1 MGDLTQVQLLP
12 AESGTAR
19 RGEPDLTEQEI
30 ALIVTAGGGRYVG
43 LLQNIPGRMETVILF
58 ASPQTETTLGLCMS
72 RFNVEAVRE
81 RIAESDELFAKAAAN
96 VCGAGVLLRYTFD
109 DSSSFHVR
117 LSELFSEEMR
127 LLLERL
133 QDHHGRIVSIR
144 RATMPSQR
152 ENVRTERNTRTT
164 VGEDGD

>member
-1 MGDLTQVQLLP
+1 MMCDLTQVQLLP

-19 RGEPDLTEQEI
+19 RGEPDLTQQEI

-43 LLQNIPGRMETVILF
+43 LLQNTPGRMETVILF

-81 RIAESDELFAKAAAN
+81 RIAKSDELFAKAVAN

-109 DSSSFHVR
+109 DSS
-117 LSELFSEEMR
+117 
-127 LLLERL
+127 
-133 QDHHGRIVSIR
+133 VSRAVVGVIQR
-144 RATMPSQR
+144 RNAAAPGTPARPPRPDRQHSASHDAVAT
-152 ENVRTERNTRTT
+152 
-164 VGEDGD
+164 